1 MANWGAAGGGLVTG
15 AEAGA
20 NFGPWGAAIGG
31 VAGGLLGLLTP
42 EQQLMKKMTNPY
54 QGQIDA
60 GINKLMES
68 HTGAQMAQNA
78 SAGYRRDARAQFD
91 ALQGN
96 PAMAGNANV
105 MSALY
110 NKAQSTAAE
119 AITNANV
126 QGANVDQQAHARG
139 LSMEMQNAGQNQQMQ
154 SYNNQVDVANQRPGF
169 FQQIL
174 QQSIGTLAGS
184 GVAKMTGGGGADG
197 APNPMTQDRGGW
209 GGTGQS
215 MPSSPAIP
223 SGLQPNMGA
232 ARQSLRQSI
241 TPQLGMFDPLGGGGG
256 GASGSGQPS
265 WP

>member
-126 QGANVDQQAHARG
+126 QGAHVDQDARARG
-139 LSMEMQNAGQNQQMQ
+139 LSMEMQNAGANMNMQN
-154 SYNNQVDVANQRPGF
+154 YNNQVDVANSRPGF

-174 QQSIGTLAGS
+174 QQSIGTLATS
-184 GVAKMTGGGGADG
+184 GIAKMTGGGFGGGDDSGGSTPGPTDYSAQG
-197 APNPMTQDRGGW
+197 FGSTPSVQMPQAPQ
-209 GGTGQS
+209 
-215 MPSSPAIP
+215 
-223 SGLQPNMGA
+223 GLRPNMYGM
-232 ARQSLRQSI
+232 RQSL
-241 TPQLGMFDPLGGGGG
+241 TPSFGQFDPLGGSG
-256 GASGSGQPS
+256 GAAGSPE
-265 WP
+265 P